1 MEKNSIQKRAFYFDQ
16 VHLIC
21 SEFPS
26 ASHLMLQK
34 RTKCEAGTY
43 VKIIFRKNGNVEI
56 MLPKNTKIIESKVK
70 FKDKGKKFLIKKEN

>member
-1 MEKNSIQKRAFYFDQ
+1 MEKNSIQKRDFYFDQ
-16 VHLIC
+16 VQLIC
-21 SEFPS
+21 SEFPN

-34 RTKCEAGTY
+34 INKAEVGTY

-70 FKDKGKKFLIKKEN
+70 FKNKRKKFLIKKEI